1 MPESAT
7 AAEEKRLANLL
18 SAILL
23 MTLASATLTLIWLLI
38 TSPQQQLHIRLN
50 IVTIP
55 LLMLAYLFLRRRA
68 IAAASWLLILT
79 LWVTT
84 LINATYNGGARSI
97 EFGLMTL
104 MILMA
109 GLLQGIMAAGFLTVM
124 SVAAVVWFAYLEMTG
139 QLPAPLI
146 HHNIFFAG
154 MLRAVGFVAAFIIF
168 YLSTREL
175 RNALGVARTNAKA
188 LRHANQALQHEIE
201 ERKQAEVA
209 LEQERSS
216 LAQRVRARTAELE
229 AANVELQR
237 AAKMKDEFVAGV
249 SHELRTPLN
258 AIIGNTEM
266 LREEMLGPLRAQQL
280 RSLARV
286 DSSAKHLLQLIND
299 ILDVAKVEAGG
310 ITLMRTAVDVPTLC
324 QESLDLVR
332 DSAVAKQI
340 EIVQELD
347 PRVQTIDADPL
358 RLKQVIVNLLSN
370 AVKFTPDNGRIGLV
384 VQGDPLNQEVHFQ
397 IWDTGIG
404 ISQAQQSDLFTPFMQ
419 LDSRLSRDYAGTG
432 LGLALSKRMV
442 SLHGGRIAL
451 ESEPGV
457 GSRFTVILSWPQPT
471 PRTAA
476 QI

>member
-1 MPESAT
+1 MTDRFDQPISPPSGISAS

-50 IVTIP
+50 IVTIL
-55 LLMLAYLFLRRRA
+55 LLMLAYLLLRRRA

-84 LINATYNGGARSI
+84 LINATYSGGARSI

-109 GLLQGIMAAGFLTVM
+109 GLLQGIMAAGFLAAL
-124 SVAAVVWFAYLEMTG
+124 SVAAAVWFAYLEMTG

-154 MLRAVGFVAAFIIF
+154 ILRAVGFVAAFIIF

-175 RNALGVARTNAKA
+175 RNALGAARTNATA

-209 LEQERSS
+209 LETERSS

-258 AIIGNTEM
+258 A
-266 LREEMLGPLRAQQL
+266 
-280 RSLARV
+280 
-286 DSSAKHLLQLIND
+286 
-299 ILDVAKVEAGG
+299 
-310 ITLMRTAVDVPTLC
+310 
-324 QESLDLVR
+324 
-332 DSAVAKQI
+332 
-340 EIVQELD
+340 
-347 PRVQTIDADPL
+347 
-358 RLKQVIVNLLSN
+358 
-370 AVKFTPDNGRIGLV
+370 
-384 VQGDPLNQEVHFQ
+384 
-397 IWDTGIG
+397 
-404 ISQAQQSDLFTPFMQ
+404 
-419 LDSRLSRDYAGTG
+419 
-432 LGLALSKRMV
+432 
-442 SLHGGRIAL
+442 
-451 ESEPGV
+451 
-457 GSRFTVILSWPQPT
+457 
-471 PRTAA
+471 
-476 QI
+476 